1 MPIEEKKGES
11 TMILGLDIGTNSV
24 GWALIDT
31 DSDGNPCG
39 LNAAG
44 ARCFDA
50 GLDGDVGSGRG
61 EPRNAKRREA
71 RQARRQGW
79 RRRRRRKKLIGV
91 LQNHK
96 LLPESIERT
105 PKGIHEGLVEL
116 DKTIKENNPPKN
128 HREEQLLPYLLR
140 AKAAEEKVELFEL
153 GRALYHVA
161 HRRGFLSNRK
171 ESDKEDDETGAVK
184 GGIKDLREAMEA
196 SGAKTLGGYFATL
209 DPSEARIRQRWTAR
223 QMYIDEFNIIMDEQ
237 QKHYGIEDS
246 IRKELYKAIFD
257 QRPLKSVAHLVGRC
271 ELEPTE
277 RRCLM
282 ALPIAQQ
289 FRLLAAVNNLMIE
302 EDEYSLR
309 LLTREERDTLIEA
322 LTFQGDLTFA
332 KIRGKTILGLPRG
345 TKFNLERGGEKRM
358 CGDRTTSAMV
368 AIFGERWEE
377 MSQRDKDRV
386 INDLRSYEKTD
397 ALRKRAKNEWDLSG
411 ENLQAFLDVRLEEGY
426 GNISRKA
433 LLKLVPRLEEGT
445 PYSTAR
451 KDEYPESFSAEES
464 QETIPIVEDLFPN
477 LRNPVVSRSLSE
489 VRRVVNAI
497 CKEYGKPEVIRIE
510 LARDLKQSQKHRRD
524 ATKKMRDRESE
535 RQKAREWIIK
545 ETNIQNPSRNDILKV
560 LLAEECGFICPYTG
574 RSFGMQDIVGLSPT
588 MEIEHII
595 PFSRSLDDS
604 FINKTLCDS
613 HFNGNIKK
621 NKTPWETSG
630 GTDEWNKILNRVS
643 KFKSQV
649 RHLKLK
655 RFELDEV
662 GEELIEEFASRQLND
677 TRYASKLAA
686 KLVSTLYGG
695 TSDADGT
702 LRVQTCAGRATAYL
716 RNGWEMNGILDD
728 GPRKT
733 RNDHRHHAVDAVC
746 IALCDAKSVK
756 LIAKAAEQREELH
769 HRLLGNI
776 QAPWNNF
783 VPSVREIIENIVVS
797 HRVDCRLNGALH
809 EETNYG
815 VSTLDTGTKFT
826 RIRKPIDALSTS
838 EINRILDPRIKKIVI
853 DTLDGK
859 SAKTVFKDRA
869 NHPKLITK
877 NGDKIPIHRV
887 TVEPKVKTTVPVGS
901 KGAPRH
907 IAPGSNHHMAVVA
920 VLNDKGEEIK
930 WEGHVVTRLEA
941 IQRKSRGEPII
952 QKEWEDTEKGQ
963 KRVFKFSLRSGDTIE
978 IKRDERSGV
987 WLVCGVSGKLIQIRR
1002 NHDARLKKDIC
1013 LAGDWW
1019 QPAINSLR
1027 NSFLQRLSVHATGS
1041 LRNWNA

>member
-1 MPIEEKKGES
+1 
-11 TMILGLDIGTNSV
+11 MILGLDIGTNSV
-24 GWALIDT
+24 GWALINT
-31 DSDGNPCG
+31 DSDGKPVG
-39 LNAAG
+39 LHAAG

-61 EPRNAKRREA
+61 EPRNAKRRDA

-79 RRRRRRKKLIGV
+79 RRKRRRKNLIGI
-91 LQNHK
+91 LQKHE
-96 LLPESIERT
+96 LLPASIERT
-105 PKGIHEGLVEL
+105 PQGIHDGLVAL
-116 DKTIKENNPPKN
+116 DTSFKKTNPPKN
-128 HREEQLLPYLLR
+128 HREEQLLPYILR
-140 AKAAEEKVELFEL
+140 ANAAKEKVELFEL
-153 GRALYHVA
+153 GRALYHLA

-171 ESDKEDDETGAVK
+171 ESEKEDDETGAVK
-184 GGIKDLREAMEA
+184 GGIKDLREFIEESGEA
-196 SGAKTLGGYFATL
+196 TLGGYFSTL
-209 DPSEARIRQRWTAR
+209 DPSDARIRQRWTGR

-237 QKHYGIEDS
+237 QKHHDISGET
-246 IRKELYKAIFD
+246 RKELYKVIFD

-271 ELEPTE
+271 ELEPKE

-302 EDEYSLR
+302 EDEYSQR
-309 LLTREERDTLIEA
+309 MLTKDERDTLIEA
-322 LTFQGDLTFA
+322 LTTQGDLTFA

-345 TKFNLERGGEKRM
+345 TSFNLEKGGEKRM

-368 AIFGERWEE
+368 NIFGDKWDE
-377 MSQRDKDRV
+377 MSVKDKERV

-397 ALRKRAKNEWDLSG
+397 ALRRRGKQEWQLEG
-411 ENLQAFLDVRLEEGY
+411 EALQAFLDVRLEQGY

-433 LLKLVPRLEEGT
+433 LLKLVPNLEDGT

-451 KDEYPESFSAEES
+451 KNEYKESFLADEPHEK
-464 QETIPIVEDLFPN
+464 IPIVEKLFPN

-497 CKEYGKPEVIRIE
+497 CKEYGIPEVVRIE

-535 RQKAREWIIK
+535 REKARGRIIA
-545 ETNIQNPSRNDILKV
+545 ETNISNPSRNDILKV
-560 LLAEECGFICPYTG
+560 LLMDECGGICPYTG
-574 RSFGMQDIVGLSPT
+574 RSFGMRDIISSAPT
-588 MEIEHII
+588 MDIEHII

-604 FINKTLCDS
+604 YINKTLCDA
-613 HFNGNIKK
+613 HFNRNIKK

-630 GTDEWNKILNRVS
+630 GTDEWNKILNRVG

-649 RHLKLK
+649 RHLKLQ

-686 KLVSTLYGG
+686 KLVATLYGG
-695 TSDADGT
+695 TSDEDGT

-716 RNGWEMNGILDD
+716 RNGWELNGILDD

-756 LIAKAAEQREELH
+756 LIAKAAEQLEERYHKLI
-769 HRLLGNI
+769 GNI
-776 QAPWNNF
+776 RAPWNGF
-783 VPSVREIIENIVVS
+783 VPSIREVIENIVVS

-815 VSTLDTGTKFT
+815 VSIQDNGETLT
-826 RIRKPIDALSTS
+826 RIRKPIEALTS
-838 EINRILDPRIKKIVI
+838 GEVNRILDPRVKKAVL
-853 DTLDGK
+853 DALDGK
-859 SAKTVFKDRA
+859 PAKTAFKDRE
-869 NHPKLITK
+869 NHPRLETK
-877 NGDKIPIHRV
+877 NGQSIPIHRV
-887 TVEPKVKTTVPVGS
+887 TVEPKIKNTVSVGS

-920 VLNDKGEEIK
+920 VLNEKGEEIK

-941 IQRKSRGEPII
+941 IQRKSRKEPVI
-952 QKEWEDTEKGQ
+952 QQIWGDTEKSL
-963 KRVFKFSLRSGDTIE
+963 KRVFKFSLRSGDTI
-978 IKRDERSGV
+978 
-987 WLVCGVSGKLIQIRR
+987 
-1002 NHDARLKKDIC
+1002 
-1013 LAGDWW
+1013 
-1019 QPAINSLR
+1019 
-1027 NSFLQRLSVHATGS
+1027 T
-1041 LRNWNA
+1041 

>member
-1 MPIEEKKGES
+1 
-11 TMILGLDIGTNSV
+11 MILGLDIGTNSV
-24 GWALIDT
+24 GWALIET
-31 DSDGNPCG
+31 DNEGKPCG
-39 LNAAG
+39 IHAAG
-44 ARCFDA
+44 SRCFDA

-61 EPRNAKRREA
+61 EPRNAKRRDA

-79 RRRRRRKKLIGV
+79 RRARRRKKLIGI
-91 LQNHK
+91 LKKHG
-96 LLPESIERT
+96 LLPKNMGTNPEE
-105 PKGIHEGLVEL
+105 IHQSLIKLDAEL
-116 DKTIKENNPPKN
+116 KPNNVIDGD
-128 HREEQLLPYLLR
+128 HRSNQLLPYILR
-140 AKAAEEKVELFEL
+140 AKAANKKVELYEL
-153 GRALYHVA
+153 GRALYHLA

-184 GGIKDLREAMEA
+184 GGIKDLREAME
-196 SGAKTLGGYFATL
+196 STDAKTLGAYFATL
-209 DPSEARIRQRWTAR
+209 DPSDARIRQRWTGR
-223 QMYIDEFNIIMDEQ
+223 QMYIDEFNLIMDEQ
-237 QKHYGIEDS
+237 QQHHDINDEN
-246 IRKELYKAIFD
+246 RKAIYKVIFD
-257 QRPLKSVAHLVGRC
+257 QRPLKSVAHLVGKC

-277 RRCLM
+277 RRCMM

-289 FRLLAAVNNLMIE
+289 FRMLSSVNNLFIE
-302 EDEYSLR
+302 EDEYSQR
-309 LLTREERDTLIEA
+309 PLTREERDTLINA
-322 LTFQGDLTFA
+322 LTTEGDLTFA

-358 CGDRTTSAMV
+358 CGDRTTSAMIN
-368 AIFGERWEE
+368 IFGDIWNE
-377 MSQRDKDRV
+377 MPEKDQDRV

-397 ALRKRAKNEWDLSG
+397 ALRKRAKKEWKLEG
-411 ENLQAFLDVRLEEGY
+411 EALQAFLDVRLEEGY

-433 LLKLVPRLEEGT
+433 LMKLVPLLEEGT

-451 KDEYPESFSAEES
+451 KDEYPESFSADSPSEI
-464 QETIPIVEDLFPN
+464 IPTVDSFFPN

-497 CKEYGKPEVIRIE
+497 CKEFGKPDVIRIE

-535 RQKAREWIIK
+535 RLKAKDRIIA
-545 ETNIQNPSRNDILKV
+545 ETNIASPSRNDILKV
-560 LLAEECGFICPYTG
+560 MLMDECGGICPYTG
-574 RSFGMQDIVGLSPT
+574 RPFGMRDILSSTPT
-588 MEIEHII
+588 MDIEHII

-604 FINKTLCDS
+604 FINKTLCDAQ
-613 HFNGNIKK
+613 FNRNIKK
-621 NKTPWETSG
+621 NKTPWETSH
-630 GTDEWNKILNRVS
+630 GTDEWNKILNRVG

-686 KLVSTLYGG
+686 KLVATLYGG
-695 TSDADGT
+695 TSDEDGT

-716 RNGWEMNGILDD
+716 RNGWELNGILDD

-756 LIAKAAEQREELH
+756 LIAKAAEQLEERH
-769 HRLLGNI
+769 HKLLGNI

-783 VPSVREIIENIVVS
+783 VPSIRQVIENIIVS

-809 EETNYG
+809 EETNYSVRKQENG
-815 VSTLDTGTKFT
+815 ETLTK
-826 RIRKPIDALSTS
+826 IRKPIEALSAS
-838 EINRILDPRIKKIVI
+838 EVNRIIDPRVKRVVI
-853 DTLDGK
+853 EALDGK
-859 SAKTVFKDRA
+859 PAKTAFKDRE
-869 NHPKLITK
+869 NHPRLETK
-877 NGDKIPIHRV
+877 SGQSIPIHRV
-887 TVEPKVKTTVPVGS
+887 TVEISSHKIVPVGS
-901 KGAPRH
+901 KGAPRN
-907 IAPGSNHHMAVVA
+907 ILPGSNHHMAVVA

-941 IQRKSRGEPII
+941 NQRKNRGETVIQRD
-952 QKEWEDTEKGQ
+952 WEDTEQGQ
-963 KRVFKFSLRSGDTIE
+963 QRKFKCSLRAGDTIS
-978 IKRDERSGV
+978 IDHVERSGI

-1002 NHDARLKKDIC
+1002 NNDARLKKDIC
-1013 LAGDWW
+1013 SAGDWW

-1027 NSFLQRLSVHATGS
+1027 GSNLKRLSAHSTGFV
-1041 LRNWNA
+1041 RDWNA